1 MKIGARGGDI
11 TFGVSLLKMPSALEF
26 LKLQIFAVS
35 VFRPCSTFINAVQ
48 FRSHRASRPSR
59 NADINHRAAPPI
71 DPCFNEL
78 TNPGALCSIG
88 RIVAFGFG
96 CHGCGRVG
104 VPLSSSSSLKPS
116 SAGIIKD
123 SDGIGLGR
131 FVMGG
136 LDDLAFRRKRA
147 ISSGQ

>member
-1 MKIGARGGDI
+1 MLFNSILTGLRGQ
-11 TFGVSLLKMPSALEF
+11 VAMQKKS
-26 LKLQIFAVS
+26 
-35 VFRPCSTFINAVQ
+35 
-48 FRSHRASRPSR
+48 SRCAT
-59 NADINHRAAPPI
+59 NW
-71 DPCFNEL
+71 PCFNEL
-78 TNPGALCSIG
+78 TNRGAFCSIG